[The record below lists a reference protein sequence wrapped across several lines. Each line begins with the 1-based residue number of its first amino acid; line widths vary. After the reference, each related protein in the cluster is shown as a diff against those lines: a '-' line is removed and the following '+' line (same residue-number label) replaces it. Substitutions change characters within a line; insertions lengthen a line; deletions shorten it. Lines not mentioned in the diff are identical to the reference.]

1 MKDSLQ
7 IVPPRALSIV
17 TTDRCTARCVNCCF
31 QCSPKGEKMLS
42 FNDMK
47 RAIDECI
54 AKYESIKLIVFTGGE
69 CFLLGKDL
77 DKIIEYANSKQLFTR
92 VVSNGYWARS
102 FKKTYQRLLELKI
115 KGLTELNLSTG
126 DEHLEWIPKDNIV
139 NAIIAASKLDLVVA
153 VNVECHNEES
163 TKENCL
169 TSDIR
174 LRKYISKENSKL
186 KIFSGK
192 WISFDGS
199 EDNNPTSNQN
209 SINSTINL
217 NDKCTSLFNTVTLY
231 PDFKVYACCGLT
243 SKGNPYLYLG
253 DSSKHS
259 LDTLYE
265 SQFND
270 FMKIW
275 LYTESPKEV
284 LKFCY
289 SKKEIPFTGF
299 ENTHICEICKEIF
312 NEDNLKILQTN
323 YKEQYANV
331 FLKYTLI
338 NTKNKK
344 RYERKNN

>member
-1 MKDSLQ
+1 MKDSLY

-17 TTDRCTARCVNCCF
+17 TTDKCTASCVNCCF

-54 AKYESIKLIVFTGGE
+54 TKYESIKLIVFTGGE

-77 DKIIEYANSKQLFTR
+77 DKIINYANSKQLFTR

-102 FKKTYQRLLELKI
+102 FKRAYLRLSELKS
-115 KGLTELNLSTG
+115 KGLSELNLSTG
-126 DEHLEWIPKDNIV
+126 NEHLEWIPKDYII

-153 VNVECHNEES
+153 INVECHNEAS
-163 TKENCL
+163 IKENYL
-169 TSDIR
+169 TDDIR
-174 LRKYISKENSKL
+174 LKKYISKENNKL

-192 WISFDGS
+192 WISFEGS
-199 EDNNPTSNQN
+199 RDNNSIPDQN
-209 SINSTINL
+209 SIKSTLNL

-259 LDTLYE
+259 LDTLYDN
-265 SQFND
+265 QFND

-275 LYTESPKEV
+275 LYTESPKEI
-284 LKFCY
+284 LNFCY
-289 SKKEIPFTGF
+289 SKRGIPFSGF
-299 ENTHICEICKEIF
+299 DNSHICEICKEIF
-312 NEDNLKILQTN
+312 NEENLRILQIN
-323 YKEQYANV
+323 YKEQYANI

-344 RYERKNN
+344 RHERKSN